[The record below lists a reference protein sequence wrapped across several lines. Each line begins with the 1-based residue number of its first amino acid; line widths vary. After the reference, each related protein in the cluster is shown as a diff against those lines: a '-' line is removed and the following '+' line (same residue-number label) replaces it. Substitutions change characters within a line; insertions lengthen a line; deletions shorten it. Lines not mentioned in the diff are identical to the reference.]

1 MGSPLS
7 FCFPSGSGSG
17 LGVAVGSVGHN
28 GGGGLFGDGLPG
40 VGLPGVGLPGD
51 GPLSVGPTHSYEII
65 IIIII
70 IRLKQRYDNL
80 LLFVLEG
87 ALDIE

>member
-1 MGSPLS
+1 MGSLLP

-40 VGLPGVGLPGD
+40 VGLPGD
-51 GPLSVGPTHSYEII
+51 GPLSVGPTHFYEIVITII

-70 IRLKQRYDNL
+70 IRLKQRYDYL
-80 LLFVLEG
+80 SLFVLEG
-87 ALDIE
+87 AVDIE

>member
-1 MGSPLS
+1 MGAPFP

-17 LGVAVGSVGHN
+17 LGVAIGSVGHN
-28 GGGGLFGDGLPG
+28 GLFGDG
-40 VGLPGVGLPGD
+40 
-51 GPLSVGPTHSYEII
+51 PTHCYEII

-70 IRLKQRYDNL
+70 IIIITIIIRLKQRHDNL
-80 LLFVLEG
+80 SLFVYEG

>member
-1 MGSPLS
+1 MGSLLP

-40 VGLPGVGLPGD
+40 VGLPGD
-51 GPLSVGPTHSYEII
+51 GPLSVGPTHFYEIV
-65 IIIII
+65 IIII
-70 IRLKQRYDNL
+70 IRLKQRYDYL
-80 LLFVLEG
+80 SLFVLEG
-87 ALDIE
+87 AVDIE

>member
-1 MGSPLS
+1 MGSLLP

-17 LGVAVGSVGHN
+17 LGVAVESVGHN

-40 VGLPGVGLPGD
+40 VGLPGD
-51 GPLSVGPTHSYEII
+51 GPLSVGATHFYEIVII

-70 IRLKQRYDNL
+70 IRLKQRYDYL
-80 LLFVLEG
+80 SLFVLEG
-87 ALDIE
+87 AVDIE

>member
-1 MGSPLS
+1 MGAPFP

-17 LGVAVGSVGHN
+17 LGVAIGSVGHN
-28 GGGGLFGDGLPG
+28 GLFGDG
-40 VGLPGVGLPGD
+40 
-51 GPLSVGPTHSYEII
+51 PTHCYEII

-70 IRLKQRYDNL
+70 IITIIIIIIIIITIIIRLKQRHDNL
-80 LLFVLEG
+80 SLFVYEG